1 MLTKTYYISDQ
12 FHIDKVID
20 GYNLVAK
27 HKIEYDFDNEEVL
40 VYPNENNLQDFF
52 KIVTNIIGLEKSK
65 IWVNYYA
72 CDGYDFQKVRNAL
85 EVMEEFNLL
94 ENIYAS
100 VAKDEFN
107 IEGNMKYFENVDKIL
122 KKCEIIS

>member
-1 MLTKTYYISDQ
+1 MLTKTYYIPDQ

-27 HKIEYDFDNEEVL
+27 NLIEYDYDDNDIL
-40 VYPNENNLQDFF
+40 VYPNEYNFSDFR
-52 KIVTNIIGLEKSK
+52 KIITNILGLVENN
-65 IWVNYYA
+65 IFVNYYA

-107 IEGNMKYFENVDKIL
+107 IEGSMKYFENVDKIL
-122 KKCEIIS
+122 KKCKI

>member
-20 GYNLVAK
+20 GYNLVAEN
-27 HKIEYDFDNEEVL
+27 KIEYDYDDNDVL
-40 VYPNENNLQDFF
+40 VYPNEHNFSDFR
-52 KIVTNIIGLEKSK
+52 KIVKNILGLVESD
-65 IWVNYYA
+65 IFVNYYA

-107 IEGNMKYFENVDKIL
+107 IEGQMKYFENVDKIL
-122 KKCEIIS
+122 KKCKI

>member
-72 CDGYDFQKVRNAL
+72 CDGYNFQKVRNAL

-122 KKCEIIS
+122 KKCEI

>member
-27 HKIEYDFDNEEVL
+27 NKIEYDYDDNDVL
-40 VYPNENNLQDFF
+40 VYPNEYNFSDFH
-52 KIVTNIIGLEKSK
+52 KIVKNILGLEERE
-65 IWVNYYA
+65 IFVNYYS
-72 CDGYDFQKVRNAL
+72 CEGYDFQKVRNAL

-94 ENIYAS
+94 EGIYAS
-100 VAKDEFN
+100 VAKNEFN
-107 IEGNMKYFENVDKIL
+107 IEGKMKYFENVDKIL
-122 KKCEIIS
+122 KKCEI

>member
-27 HKIEYDFDNEEVL
+27 NKIEYDYDDNDVL
-40 VYPNENNLQDFF
+40 VYPNEYNFSDFH
-52 KIVTNIIGLEKSK
+52 KIVKNILGLEERE
-65 IWVNYYA
+65 IFVNYYSYE
-72 CDGYDFQKVRNAL
+72 GYDFRKVRNAL
-85 EVMEEFNLL
+85 EVMGEFNLL
-94 ENIYAS
+94 EGIYAN

-107 IEGNMKYFENVDKIL
+107 IEGKMKYFENVDKIL
-122 KKCEIIS
+122 KKCEI

>member
-27 HKIEYDFDNEEVL
+27 NKIEYDYDGDEVL
-40 VYPNENNLQDFF
+40 VYPNEYNFSDFH
-52 KIVTNIIGLEKSK
+52 KIVKNILGLVESD
-65 IWVNYYA
+65 IFVNYYSYE
-72 CDGYDFQKVRNAL
+72 GYDFQKVRNAL

-94 ENIYAS
+94 EGIYAS
-100 VAKDEFN
+100 VAKDEFS
-107 IEGNMKYFENVDKIL
+107 IEGKMRYFENVDKIL
-122 KKCEIIS
+122 KKCEI